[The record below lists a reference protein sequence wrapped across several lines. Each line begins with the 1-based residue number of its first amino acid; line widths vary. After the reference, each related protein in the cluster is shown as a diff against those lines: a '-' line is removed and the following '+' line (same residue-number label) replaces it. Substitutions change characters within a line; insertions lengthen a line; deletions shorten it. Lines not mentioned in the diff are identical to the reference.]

1 MNEKTDRIRKAVTR
15 LQEKLWN
22 IVSMVEVEKGRQ
34 GQFTENRMREMLPS
48 REEKT
53 PLMRQN

>member
-22 IVSMVEVEKGRQ
+22 IVSMLEVEKGRQ

>member
-15 LQEKLWN
+15 LQERLWN